1 MLRGNARFKMQNA
14 NAVWCQASCVLL
26 HFAFCIL
33 HFVAAA
39 SASAQDLVGQSV
51 VEIVVEQEGQRVS
64 DPGVLDL
71 IQTRVGQP
79 LSMTAV
85 RSTAEHL
92 FNLRRFDDIQPIAE
106 AAPGGVRVR
115 YVLTPSHPVDRIEFS
130 GNVAVSEGELRR
142 VVTDRFGNSPNPT
155 RVDEAATVVRNAYRP
170 RGYPGANVTARVVST
185 HNPHRSTLI
194 FDVDAGRRARIADIQ
209 FRRLDLDEANATF
222 ALPELRQ
229 GQPYDADE
237 VREILDRW
245 EQRMRAQGFY
255 QARASDSANMPDD
268 AYLIVSLLRGPLVM
282 LDFTGDPLPEAE
294 RDRLVPVR
302 AEGSTDEDLLEDAKL
317 AIEQY
322 FRARGYRDAT
332 AEYTRSETPGQL
344 KITFR
349 ITRGPHYTVD
359 SVRITGNSAI
369 PTEELQ
375 KIATLTGGG
384 DFVGATLDAQAA
396 AVQAE
401 YITRGFTRAQVKP
414 NAAVLPNENPD
425 SSERRVEAGL
435 AIEEGPRATV
445 RSLAFKGN
453 MVIPESQL
461 QGAINV
467 AQGAPYRVTDV
478 ADGRDLIAI
487 RYRNRGY
494 VNVVV
499 NNETTF
505 ADNGTQADV
514 TYTITEGPQMI
525 IEHIIVTGNEKTD
538 EATILNELEIR
549 EGEPLGEAALN
560 NSRTRLAR
568 LGLFRR
574 IDLQFVEHAGE
585 ARGDVII
592 QLQEADRTTLGYA
605 GGVEATV
612 RPRPTGPGGTAE
624 DHFDLAPR
632 GSFEIGRR
640 NLWGT
645 TSSTN
650 LFTRVSLRST
660 DILDPNDPQ
669 DEAESNLGF
678 NEFRIVGTFRKP
690 RMFSERSELLV
701 TGIVEQAVRTT
712 FNFSR
717 RIARAEV
724 GTQLRPTFGITGRY
738 SFERTKLFDEI
749 FAPDEKPLIDRLFP
763 EVRLSKLAGS
773 FIFDTRDDLL
783 DPAQGTYLI
792 FDTNVAMRAIG
803 SEVGFVRTYAQGFL
817 YRQLPMR
824 RRAVVAF
831 GARVGA
837 AHGFERIK
845 DDLVVSDLPASE
857 RFFAGGDT
865 SVRGFSLDRVGNE
878 DTISATG
885 FPLGGNSVVI
895 LNGELRMRLAGA
907 LQGVGFIDAGNVF
920 PLASDLSVTDLRP
933 AAGFG
938 VRINTDFGPIR
949 MDLGFNLDPQ
959 QFREDLPRERRT
971 VFHISI
977 GQAF

>member
-1 MLRGNARFKMQNA
+1 M
-14 NAVWCQASCVLL
+14 
-26 HFAFCIL
+26 
-33 HFVAAA
+33 
-39 SASAQDLVGQSV
+39 AQDLVGQPV
-51 VEIVVEQEGQRVS
+51 VEIVVEQEGQRIS

-85 RSTAEHL
+85 RSTSDHL
-92 FNLRRFDDIQPIAE
+92 FSLRRFDDIQPIAE
-106 AAPGGVRVR
+106 AAAGGVRVR

-130 GNVAVSEGELRR
+130 GNVAVSEGDLRR

-155 RVDEAATVVRNAYRP
+155 RVNEAVTVVRNAYRP
-170 RGYPGANVTARVVST
+170 RGYPAATVSARVVST

-209 FRRLDLDEANATF
+209 FRRLDLDEANAAF

-229 GQPYDADE
+229 GQIYDADE
-237 VREILDRW
+237 VRGTLDRW

-255 QARASDSANMPDD
+255 QARASESANMPDD

-282 LDFTGDPLPEAE
+282 LEFTGDPLPEAE

-332 AEYTRSETPGQL
+332 AEYTRTETPGQL

-359 SVRITGNSAI
+359 SVRLTGNSAI
-369 PTEELQ
+369 AAEELR
-375 KIATLTGGG
+375 KIAMLTDGV

-396 AVQAE
+396 AVRAE
-401 YITRGFTRAQVKP
+401 YITRGFTRAQVKS
-414 NAAVLPNENPD
+414 NAATLANENPD
-425 SSERRVEAGL
+425 SSERRVEVDL
-435 AIEEGPRATV
+435 VIEEGLRATV

-453 MVIPESQL
+453 MVFPEAQL

-467 AQGAPYRVTDV
+467 APGAPYRATDV

-494 VNVVV
+494 IKVVV
-499 NNETTF
+499 SADTTF

-514 TYTITEGPQMI
+514 TYTITEGPEMI

-538 EATILNELEIR
+538 ESTILNELEVR
-549 EGEPLGEAALN
+549 EGEPIGEAGLN
-560 NSRTRLAR
+560 NSRMRLAR

-574 IDLQFVEHAGE
+574 IDMQFVEHAGE

-612 RPRPTGPGGTAE
+612 RARPTGPGGTAE

-660 DILDPNDPQ
+660 DILDPDNPQ

-690 RMFSERSELLV
+690 RLFSERSELLV

-724 GTQLRPTFGITGRY
+724 GTQLQPTFGITGRY
-738 SFERTKLFDEI
+738 SFERTRLFDEI
-749 FAPDEKPLIDRLFP
+749 FVPDEKPLIDRLFP

-773 FIFDTRDDLL
+773 FVLDTRDDLL

-792 FDTNVAMRAIG
+792 VDTDVAMRAIG

-878 DTISATG
+878 ETISATG

-920 PLASDLSVTDLRP
+920 PLASDLTVTDLRP